1 MTYHKT
7 KHEITN
13 AIIKE
18 LPHSQWHEMPIDD
31 VVFRWWV
38 TGRGGEGLRLSDE
51 GMNAFLKSNI
61 EYYEFPI
68 GNLWNKKDKFLR
80 PELITH
86 ELSKKIKCPFY
97 LGVNKD
103 GDKKGPYVRI
113 FDSKIAMV
121 LTLYGNLKEYLNS
134 VR

>member
-1 MTYHKT
+1 MTYHKSKHQIT
-7 KHEITN
+7 K
-13 AIIKE
+13 AILAE
-18 LPHSQWHEMPIDD
+18 LPHTSWHELPLDD

-38 TGRGGEGLRLSDE
+38 TGRGGEGLRLSEE
-51 GMNAFLKSNI
+51 GIGAFVQAKI
-61 EYYEFPI
+61 EYYEFPL
-68 GNLWNKKDKFLR
+68 GSLWNKKDKFLK

-121 LTLYGNLKEYLNS
+121 VTLYGNIRDYLNS
-134 VR
+134 IR